1 MCGYV
6 KWWGQSQHFGR
17 KGTAE
22 SLAEREI
29 KCAEGAQILME
40 IFSYQKKEM
49 ASVLM
54 KYAVLQNLS
63 YNFHRFPLVLK
74 NGIM

>member
-6 KWWGQSQHFGR
+6 KWRGQSQHFGK

-29 KCAEGAQILME
+29 KCAEGAQILTE
-40 IFSYQKKEM
+40 IFSFSEKDDGFCSNEICCPTK
-49 ASVLM
+49 SV
-54 KYAVLQNLS
+54 
-63 YNFHRFPLVLK
+63 
-74 NGIM
+74 I